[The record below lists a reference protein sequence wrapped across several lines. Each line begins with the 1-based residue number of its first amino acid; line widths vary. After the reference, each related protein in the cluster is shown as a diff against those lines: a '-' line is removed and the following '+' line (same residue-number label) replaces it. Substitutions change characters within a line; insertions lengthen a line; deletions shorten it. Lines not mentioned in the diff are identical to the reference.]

1 MSLVEA
7 LRVALTQIWA
17 HKLKSLFSLAGV
29 VIGITFLIAV
39 ITVVEGMN
47 RYVQEDFAGSLF
59 GVNTFSVVRRP
70 TVGTGNRSAEEIRRL
85 NRNPY
90 PDLDDV
96 AALRRAVPGA
106 RYFAYRDAR
115 RMSEVWHGE
124 RRRRNIRVIGGSEEY
139 QDIQGW
145 EVERGRGLTPLDQQ
159 RGLKVAVIGPEIA
172 DKLFPSGSAIGKR
185 IRLEAHRYE
194 VVGVF
199 KRKGGLLGNAWD
211 AAILMPYETYNQT
224 LSSKRDRV
232 LEISIKTNNEAELRK
247 AMDAAEEALRVT
259 RGLRPGE
266 ENNFYFQTSSGLLS
280 AWEQINNILLAAV
293 PGLVSVSLVVGGI
306 VIMNIMLV
314 SVTQR
319 TREIGVRKA
328 MGARQ
333 RDIMMQF
340 LAESSFVSLLGAAIG
355 IFLGL
360 GLGKLVEQVS
370 PLPASI
376 PPWALATAITLGL
389 VVGLASGI
397 YPARRASRLNPI
409 DALRYE

>member
-1 MSLVEA
+1 MSIAEA
-7 LRVALTQIWA
+7 LRVALSQIWA
-17 HKLKSLFSLAGV
+17 HKLKSLFSLIGV

-59 GVNTFSVVRRP
+59 GVNSFSIVQRP
-70 TVGTGNRSAEEIRRL
+70 TVQTGNYSAEELRRL
-85 NRNPY
+85 ARNRDV
-90 PDLDDV
+90 DLDDV
-96 AALRRAVPGA
+96 EAVRRAVPDA
-106 RYFAYRDAR
+106 RYIAWRNAS
-115 RMSEVWHGE
+115 RMDEVWYGE
-124 RRRRNIRVIGGSEEY
+124 RRRRNIRVIGGSEQY
-139 QDIQGW
+139 QAIQGW
-145 EVERGRGLTPLDQQ
+145 EIDRGRGLTPLDQQ
-159 RGLKVAVIGPEIA
+159 RALKVAVIGPAIA
-172 DKLFPSGSAIGKR
+172 EKLFPNGAALGKR
-185 IRLEAHRYE
+185 IRLQAHRFE

-199 KRKGGLLGNAWD
+199 ERKGGLFGNAWD
-211 AAILMPYETYNQT
+211 AAVLVPYETFNQT
-224 LSSKRDRV
+224 LSTKRDRV
-232 LEISIKTNNEAELRK
+232 REISVKANNQREMLA
-247 AMDAAEEALRVT
+247 AMDAVEEALRIR

-266 ENNFYFQTSSGLLS
+266 ENDFHFQTSSGLLS
-280 AWEQINNILLAAV
+280 AWETINNILLAAV

-333 RDIMMQF
+333 RDIMLQF
-340 LAESSFVSLLGAAIG
+340 LAESSIVSLVGAALGIG
-355 IFLGL
+355 LGL
-360 GLGKLVEQVS
+360 GLGKLVERLS

-376 PPWALATAITLGL
+376 PPWALAMAIGLGL
-389 VVGLASGI
+389 LVGLSSGI

>member
-1 MSLVEA
+1 MSVFEA
-7 LRVALTQIWA
+7 LRVALTQLWA
-17 HKLKSLFSLAGV
+17 HKLKSLFSLIGV

-47 RYVQEDFAGSLF
+47 RGMNRYVQDDFAGSLF

-70 TVGTGNRSAEEIRRL
+70 TVQTGNRSAEEIRRL
-85 NRNPY
+85 NRNPW

-96 AALRRAVPGA
+96 EAVKKAVPDA
-106 RYFAYRDAR
+106 RYLSYRDAR
-115 RMSEVWHGE
+115 RMSEVWHGQ
-124 RRRRNIRVIGGSEEY
+124 RRRRNVRVIGGSEDY
-139 QDIQGW
+139 QDVQGW
-145 EVERGRGLTPLDQQ
+145 KIEEGRGLTPLDQQ

-172 DKLFPSGSAIGKR
+172 EKLFPAGSPLGR
-185 IRLEAHRYE
+185 QIRLEAHRYE

-199 KRKGGLLGNAWD
+199 ERKGGLLGNA
-211 AAILMPYETYNQT
+211 LMPYETYNQT
-224 LSSKRDRV
+224 LSRKRDRV
-232 LEISIKTNNEAELRK
+232 LEISIKTNNESELQV
-247 AMDAAEEALRVT
+247 AMDAAEQALRVS

-266 ENNFYFQTSSGLLS
+266 ENNFYFQTSSGLLA
-280 AWEQINNILLAAV
+280 AWETINNILLAAV
-293 PGLVSVSLVVGGI
+293 PGLVSISLVVGGI

-328 MGARQ
+328 MGATQ
-333 RDIMMQF
+333 RDIMLQF
-340 LAESSFVSLLGAAIG
+340 LAESSFISLLGAVLG
-355 IFLGL
+355 ILLGM

-376 PPWALATAITLGL
+376 PTWALATAIGLGL
-389 VVGLASGI
+389 LVGLSSGI

>member
-1 MSLVEA
+1 MSLTEA

-70 TVGTGNRSAEEIRRL
+70 TVGTGNRSAEETRRL

-96 AALRRAVPGA
+96 EAVRRAVPES

-115 RMSEVWHGE
+115 RMSEVWYGQ

-145 EVERGRGLTPLDQQ
+145 KIERGRGLTPLDQQ

-172 DKLFPSGSAIGKR
+172 DKLFPTGSAIGKR

-199 KRKGGLLGNAWD
+199 ERKGGLLGNAWD

-232 LEISIKTNNEAELRK
+232 LEISVKANTEAELRE
-247 AMDAAEEALRVT
+247 AMASAEEALRMV

-266 ENNFYFQTSSGLLS
+266 ENNFYFQTSTQLLS
-280 AWEQINNILLAAV
+280 AWETINNILLAAV

-340 LAESSFVSLLGAAIG
+340 LAESSFVSLLGSGIG
-355 IFLGL
+355 ILLGL
-360 GLGKLVEQVS
+360 GLGKLVEQFS

-376 PPWALATAITLGL
+376 PPWALFTAIGLGL
-389 VVGLASGI
+389 LVGLSSGI

>member
-1 MSLVEA
+1 MSIFEA
-7 LRVALTQIWA
+7 LRVALTQLWA
-17 HKLKSLFSLAGV
+17 HKLKSIFSLLGV

-70 TVGTGNRSAEEIRRL
+70 TVSTGNRSAEGRRRL
-85 NRNPY
+85 DRNPY

-96 AALRRAVPGA
+96 EALRNAVPDA

-115 RMSEVWHGE
+115 RMREVWHGV
-124 RRRRNIRVIGGSEEY
+124 RRRRNIRVIGGSEDY
-139 QDIQGW
+139 QDVQGW
-145 EVERGRGLTPLDQQ
+145 KIEEGRGLTPLDQQ

-172 DKLFPSGSAIGKR
+172 EKLFPAGSPLGR
-185 IRLEAHRYE
+185 QIRLEAHRYE

-199 KRKGGLLGNAWD
+199 ERKGGLLGNAWD
-211 AAILMPYETYNQT
+211 AAILMPYEAYNQT
-224 LSSKRDRV
+224 LSRKRDRV
-232 LEISIKTNNEAELRK
+232 LEISVKTNNESELQV
-247 AMDAAEEALRVT
+247 AMDAAEEALRVS

-266 ENNFYFQTSSGLLS
+266 ENSFYFQTSSGLLS
-280 AWEQINNILLAAV
+280 AWETINNILLAAV
-293 PGLVSVSLVVGGI
+293 PGLVSISLVVGGI

-328 MGARQ
+328 MGATQ

-340 LAESSFVSLLGAAIG
+340 LAESSFISLLGAALG
-355 IFLGL
+355 ILFGL
-360 GLGKLVEQVS
+360 GLGKLVERFS

-376 PPWALATAITLGL
+376 PPWAVATAIALGL
-389 VVGLASGI
+389 LVGLSSGI

>member
-1 MSLVEA
+1 MSIAEA
-7 LRVALTQIWA
+7 LRVALSQIWA
-17 HKLKSLFSLAGV
+17 HKLKSLFSLIGV

-59 GVNTFSVVRRP
+59 GVNSFSIVQRP
-70 TVGTGNRSAEEIRRL
+70 TVQTGNYSAEELRRL
-85 NRNPY
+85 ARNRDV
-90 PDLDDV
+90 DLDDV
-96 AALRRAVPGA
+96 EAVRRAVPDA
-106 RYFAYRDAR
+106 RYIAWRNAS
-115 RMSEVWHGE
+115 RMDEVWYGE
-124 RRRRNIRVIGGSEEY
+124 RRRRNIRVIGGSEQY
-139 QDIQGW
+139 QAIQGW
-145 EVERGRGLTPLDQQ
+145 EIDRGRGLTPLDQQ
-159 RGLKVAVIGPEIA
+159 RALKVAVIGPAIA
-172 DKLFPSGSAIGKR
+172 EKLFPNGAALGKR
-185 IRLEAHRYE
+185 IRLQAHRFE

-199 KRKGGLLGNAWD
+199 ERKGGLFGNAWD
-211 AAILMPYETYNQT
+211 AAVLVPYETFNQT
-224 LSSKRDRV
+224 LSTKRDRV
-232 LEISIKTNNEAELRK
+232 REISVKANNQREMLA
-247 AMDAAEEALRVT
+247 AMDAVEEALRVR

-266 ENNFYFQTSSGLLS
+266 ENDFHFQTSSGLLS
-280 AWEQINNILLAAV
+280 AWETINNILLAAV

-333 RDIMMQF
+333 RDIMLQF
-340 LAESSFVSLLGAAIG
+340 LAESSIVSLVGAALGIG
-355 IFLGL
+355 LGL
-360 GLGKLVEQVS
+360 GLGKLVERLS

-376 PPWALATAITLGL
+376 PPWALAMAIGLGL
-389 VVGLASGI
+389 LVGLSSGI